1 MMSKIA
7 VLIPDMAFVAF
18 TTMLILWIG
27 GPPLHW
33 LLDLVDRRGLN
44 SIGWRCWSYSRHYG

>member
-7 VLIPDMAFVAF
+7 VLSPDMAFVAF

-44 SIGWRCWSYSRHYG
+44 SIG